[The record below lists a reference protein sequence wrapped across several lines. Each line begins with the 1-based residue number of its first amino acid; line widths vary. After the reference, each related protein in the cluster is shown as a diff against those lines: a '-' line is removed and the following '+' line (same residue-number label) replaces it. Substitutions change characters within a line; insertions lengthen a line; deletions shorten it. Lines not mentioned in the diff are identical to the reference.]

1 MKQKSLSF
9 ISNIL
14 LGIGAGLCVLSVTLT
29 IMVRASLPPGICPID
44 SNRWL
49 FFSAIGM
56 LASSFVL
63 SIYADRLKKAAS
75 PKMSS
80 YF

>member
-1 MKQKSLSF
+1 MKIQNSLSL

-14 LGIGAGLCVLSVTLT
+14 LGIGAGLCVLSVTLS
-29 IMVRASLPPGICPID
+29 IMVRASLPPGVCPID

-56 LASSFVL
+56 LAASLAL
-63 SIYADRLKKAAS
+63 SIYVDRLKKRSA
-75 PKMSS
+75 KDE
-80 YF
+80 